1 MRTSGTLTRQVTDGA
16 AGLAGRLDAARPRPR
31 RVLMTADGVG
41 GVWPYTLDLASG
53 LAAQG
58 IDVTVAVMGPP
69 LLEHQLRDAASRGLN
84 LFEGGYALEWM
95 PNAWEDVDAA
105 GHWLLGLARMRRPDV
120 VHLNGFCHAALPW
133 RAPTVVVGHSCVR
146 SWWRGVRGEDAPPEW
161 ETYSRRVAEGLRAA
175 SVVVTPSA
183 AMAGALEAEY
193 GPFGAVTVIPNGSA
207 AATRR
212 RGTRKQ
218 DLVFAAGRTWDEA
231 KNIEA
236 LCAIAPSLSWPVAL
250 AGDSTD
256 PKGLC
261 ATGYVTYLGRLPHDD
276 VCTWYDR
283 AGIYVLPARYEPFG
297 LSVLEAAAAGCALVL
312 GDIRSLRENW
322 TGAAEFVP
330 PDNRRALAA
339 AVQGLIDDPDRRVTL
354 ATAAAERA
362 RPFTIARMMSA
373 YVEAYQAVM
382 APAALTMSRWADG
395 PMDR

>member
-1 MRTSGTLTRQVTDGA
+1 VNPRIRQTLTRQITDGA
-16 AGLAGRLDAARPRPR
+16 AGTLGNHRALRPR
-31 RVLMTADGVG
+31 RILMTADGVG

-53 LAAQG
+53 LAAHG

-69 LLEHQLRDAASRGLN
+69 LLDHQLREAASRGLR

-95 PNAWEDVDAA
+95 PDAWNDVDVA
-105 GHWLLGLARMRRPDV
+105 GEWLLGLERTLRPDV

-146 SWWRGVRGEDAPPEW
+146 SWWEGVRGETPPREW
-161 ETYSRRVAEGLRAA
+161 ETYTRRVAGGLRAA
-175 SVVVTPSA
+175 SLVVAPSA
-183 AMAGALEAEY
+183 AMAGALDAEY
-193 GPFGAVTVIPNGSA
+193 GPIGAVTVIPNGSA
-207 AATRR
+207 AAARR
-212 RGTRKQ
+212 RDASKEA
-218 DLVFAAGRTWDEA
+218 LVFAAGRTWDEA

-236 LCAIAPSLSWPVAL
+236 LCAIAPSLSWPVAV

-261 ATGYVTYLGRLPHDD
+261 ATGYVNYLGRLPHDE
-276 VCTWYDR
+276 VCAWYDR

-339 AVQGLIDDPDRRVTL
+339 AVQGLIDDPDRRVAL
-354 ATAAAERA
+354 ATAAAARA
-362 RPFTIARMMSA
+362 QQFTVARMATA
-373 YVEAYQAVM
+373 YVDAYQSVM
-382 APAALTMSRWADG
+382 VPSALPMGRWTDG
-395 PMDR
+395 SMDR